1 MATEA
6 GGTHP
11 TGMDSWCFFFKF
23 ANLLMLQDWKSTLRE
38 LRNFGDDHGT
48 RRRSEADYLEGTLT
62 GNH

>member
-1 MATEA
+1 ML
-6 GGTHP
+6 
-11 TGMDSWCFFFKF
+11 FFFKF
-23 ANLLMLQDWKSTLRE
+23 ANLLMLQDWKSTLSE